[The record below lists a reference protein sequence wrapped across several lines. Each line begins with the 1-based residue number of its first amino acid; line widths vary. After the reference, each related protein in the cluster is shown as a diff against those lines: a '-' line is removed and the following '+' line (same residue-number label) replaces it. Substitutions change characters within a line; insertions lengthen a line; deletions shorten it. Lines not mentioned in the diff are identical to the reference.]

1 MKLRLGINGFGRI
14 GRSVFRQ
21 LIDNEN
27 ISIVGINELTDPSTL
42 AHLLKYDSTHG
53 VLDADVSTQESTL
66 IVNKKIIQIFSE
78 EKPKDIPWADLDVD
92 VVIESTGRFTQKE
105 DAFSHIIAGAK
116 KVIISA
122 PSTDAKTIVIG
133 VNEEILDNKD
143 YVISNASCTT
153 NCLAPIAKII
163 DQYFSIEKGYITT
176 THAYTADQKLQDSP
190 HKDLRRARS
199 ATNAIIPTK
208 TGAASAVGKVLPK
221 LNGKLDGISLRVP
234 VSCGSIVDLV
244 CEVKTSTTATE
255 VNKVIKDY
263 IINNEFSSIVSVCD
277 EPIVS
282 SDIIGKTESAIVD
295 SALTSVN
302 EKIIKLLVW
311 YDNESAYS
319 KRLIDLAELV
329 NTTDKNKLERQ
340 LIE

>member
-14 GRSVFRQ
+14 GRSVYRQ
-21 LIDNEN
+21 LIDNKN
-27 ISIVGINELTDPSTL
+27 ITIVGINDLSNSSIL

-53 VLDADVSTQESTL
+53 VLDADVSVKESTL
-66 IVNKKIIQIFSE
+66 HVNKKSIQIFSE
-78 EKPKDIPWADLDVD
+78 SHPKDIPWKDLDVD

-105 DAFSHIIAGAK
+105 DAFFHIIAGAK

-122 PSTDAKTIVIG
+122 PSPDAKTIVIG
-133 VNEEILDNKD
+133 VNEEILESND
-143 YVISNASCTT
+143 YVVSNASCTT

-163 DQYFSIEKGYITT
+163 DQHFSIEKGYITT
-176 THAYTADQKLQDSP
+176 THAFTADQMLQDSP

-208 TGAASAVGKVLPK
+208 TGAALAVGKVLPK
-221 LNGKLDGISLRVP
+221 LSGKLDGIALRVP

-244 CEVKTSTTATE
+244 CEVKTSTTAIE
-255 VNKVIKDY
+255 VNKVIKNY
-263 IINNEFSSIVSVCD
+263 IINNNLSSIVSVCD
-277 EPIVS
+277 DPIVS
-282 SDIIGKTESAIVD
+282 LDIIGTTESAIVD

-302 EKIIKLLVW
+302 EKMIKLLVW

-329 NTTDKNKLERQ
+329 ATPEKKGNGTLYS
-340 LIE
+340 

>member
-14 GRSVFRQ
+14 GRCVFRQ
-21 LIDNEN
+21 LLDNKN
-27 ISIVGINELTDPSTL
+27 ITIVGINDLTDPYTL

-53 VLDADVSTQESTL
+53 VLDSEVFAKKSTL
-66 IVNKKIIQIFSE
+66 IVNKKNIQIFSE
-78 EKPKDIPWADLDVD
+78 PNPKHIPWKDLDVD

-105 DAFSHIIAGAK
+105 DAFAHVIAGAK

-122 PSTDAKTIVIG
+122 PSPDAKTIVVG
-133 VNEEILDNKD
+133 VNEEILENKD
-143 YVISNASCTT
+143 NVVSNASCTT

-163 DQYFSIEKGYITT
+163 DHHFSIEKGYITT
-176 THAYTADQKLQDSP
+176 THAFTSDQRLQDSP

-221 LNGKLDGISLRVP
+221 LNGKLDGIALRVP
-234 VSCGSIVDLV
+234 VNCGSIVDLV
-244 CEVKTSTTATE
+244 CEVKKSTNAIE
-255 VNKVIKDY
+255 VNNVIKDY
-263 IINNEFSSIVSVCD
+263 IIKNNLSSILSVCD

-282 SDIIGKTESAIVD
+282 SDIIGTTESAIVD

-302 EKIIKLLVW
+302 EKMIKLLIW

-319 KRLIDLAELV
+319 KRLIDLAELIV
-329 NTTDKNKLERQ
+329 NTEKKQKNK
-340 LIE
+340 

>member
-21 LIDNEN
+21 LLDNEN
-27 ISIVGINELTDPSTL
+27 ITIVGINDLTAPSTL

-53 VLDADVSTQESTL
+53 VLNTDVSVEESTL
-66 IVNKKIIQIFSE
+66 IVNRKNIQIFS
-78 EKPKDIPWADLDVD
+78 KPNPKDIPWKDLDVD
-92 VVIESTGRFTQKE
+92 VVIESTGMFTQKE

-122 PSTDAKTIVIG
+122 PSPDAKTIVIG
-133 VNEEILDNKD
+133 VNEEILEHKD
-143 YVISNASCTT
+143 SVVSNASCTT
-153 NCLAPIAKII
+153 NCLAPVAKII
-163 DQYFSIEKGYITT
+163 DHHFSIEKGYMTT
-176 THAYTADQKLQDSP
+176 THAFTADQKLQDSP

-221 LNGKLDGISLRVP
+221 LNGKLDGIALRVP

-244 CEVKTSTTATE
+244 CEVKKSTTAIE

-263 IINNEFSSIVSVCD
+263 IINNDLSSIVSVCD
-277 EPIVS
+277 DPIVS
-282 SDIIGKTESAIVD
+282 LDIIGKTESAIVD

-302 EKIIKLLVW
+302 KKIIKLLVW

-319 KRLIDLAELV
+319 KRLIDLAKLV
-329 NTTDKNKLERQ
+329 AKPEKISLE
-340 LIE
+340 

>member
-14 GRSVFRQ
+14 GRCVFRQ
-21 LIDNEN
+21 LLDNKN
-27 ISIVGINELTDPSTL
+27 ITIVGINDLTNPSTL

-53 VLDADVSTQESTL
+53 VLDSEISAKESTL
-66 IVNKKIIQIFSE
+66 IVNKKSIQIFSE
-78 EKPKDIPWADLDVD
+78 PNPKDIPWKDLDVD

-105 DAFSHIIAGAK
+105 DAFDHVIAGAK

-122 PSTDAKTIVIG
+122 PSPDAKTIVVG
-133 VNEEILDNKD
+133 VNEEILENKD
-143 YVISNASCTT
+143 NVVSNASCTT

-163 DQYFSIEKGYITT
+163 DHHFSIEKGYITT
-176 THAYTADQKLQDSP
+176 THAFTSDQRLQDSP

-221 LNGKLDGISLRVP
+221 LNGKLDGIALRVP
-234 VSCGSIVDLV
+234 VNCGSIVDLV
-244 CEVKTSTTATE
+244 CEVKNSTNATE

-263 IINNEFSSIVSVCD
+263 IIKNNLSCIVSVCD

-282 SDIIGKTESAIVD
+282 SDIIGTTESAIVD

-302 EKIIKLLVW
+302 EKIIKLLIW

-319 KRLIDLAELV
+319 KRLIDLAELMV
-329 NTTDKNKLERQ
+329 KPEKK
-340 LIE
+340 

>member
-1 MKLRLGINGFGRI
+1 MKLRLAINGFGRI
-14 GRSVFRQ
+14 GRSVLRQ
-21 LIDNEN
+21 LLNNKN
-27 ISIVGINELTDPSTL
+27 ITIVGINDLTDPSTL

-53 VLDADVSTQESTL
+53 VLDADVYAKESTL
-66 IVNKKIIQIFSE
+66 FVNKKSIQVFSE
-78 EKPKDIPWADLDVD
+78 SNPKDIPWKNLDVD

-122 PSTDAKTIVIG
+122 PSPDAKMIVIG
-133 VNEEILDNKD
+133 VNENILENTD
-143 YVISNASCTT
+143 YVVSNSSCTT

-163 DQYFSIEKGYITT
+163 DQHFSIVKGFITT
-176 THAYTADQKLQDSP
+176 THAFTADQRLLDSP

-221 LNGKLDGISLRVP
+221 LNGKLDGIALRVP
-234 VSCGSIVDLV
+234 VDCGSIIDLV
-244 CEVKTSTTATE
+244 CEVENPTTSIE
-255 VNKVIKDY
+255 VNKVINDY
-263 IINNEFSSIVSVCD
+263 IITNNLSSIVSICD
-277 EPIVS
+277 DPIVS
-282 SDIIGKTESAIVD
+282 SDIIGTTESAIVD

-319 KRLIDLAELV
+319 KRLIDLAKLLA
-329 NTTDKNKLERQ
+329 KLEENKVEH
-340 LIE
+340 LAS

>member
-21 LIDNEN
+21 LLNNKN
-27 ISIVGINELTDPSTL
+27 IKIVGINDLTDPSTL
-42 AHLLKYDSTHG
+42 AHLLKYDSIHG
-53 VLDADVSTQESTL
+53 VLASEVSVQESTL
-66 IVNKKIIQIFSE
+66 LVNKKSIQIFSE
-78 EKPKDIPWADLDVD
+78 ANPKDIPWKDIDVD
-92 VVIESTGRFTQKE
+92 VVIESTGRFTKKE

-122 PSTDAKTIVIG
+122 PSPNVKTIVIG
-133 VNEEILDNKD
+133 VNEEILENTD
-143 YVISNASCTT
+143 YIVSNASCTT

-163 DQYFSIEKGYITT
+163 DQQFSIEKGYITT
-176 THAYTADQKLQDSP
+176 THAFTADQRLQDSP

-208 TGAASAVGKVLPK
+208 TGAALAVGKVLPK
-221 LNGKLDGISLRVP
+221 LNGKLDGIALRVP

-244 CEVKTSTTATE
+244 CVVKTSTTAIE
-255 VNKVIKDY
+255 VNEVIKDY
-263 IINNEFSSIVSVCD
+263 IIYNNLSSIVSVCD

-282 SDIIGKTESAIVD
+282 SDIIGTTESAIVD
-295 SALTSVN
+295 SALTSVK
-302 EKIIKLLVW
+302 EKIIKLFVW

-319 KRLIDLAELV
+319 KRLIDLAELMV
-329 NTTDKNKLERQ
+329 AK
-340 LIE
+340 